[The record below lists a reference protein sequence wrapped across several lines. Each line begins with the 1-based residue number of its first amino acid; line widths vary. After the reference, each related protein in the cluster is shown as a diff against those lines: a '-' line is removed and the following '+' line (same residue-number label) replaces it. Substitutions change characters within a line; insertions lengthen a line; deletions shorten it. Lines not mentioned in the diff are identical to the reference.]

1 MEEYVKHNV
10 EKHEYNMHKYV
21 YDLNIV
27 NIPKIIS
34 YDECTKIMT
43 MEKIPFMNV
52 SDFYGEDA
60 INISNELF
68 DNIRNVIKKLY
79 SNNIEYSD
87 ITGYNFIEYN
97 KQIWIIDFEH
107 SRLEPDSFNPFMIK
121 FINGFNGWNPS
132 FR

>member
-1 MEEYVKHNV
+1 MEEYTKHNV
-10 EKHEYNMHKYV
+10 ELHEYNMHKYV

-34 YDECTKIMT
+34 YDEKTKIMI

-68 DNIRNVIKKLY
+68 NNIRNVIKILY

-87 ITGYNFIEYN
+87 ITGYNFIEYDD
-97 KQIWIIDFEH
+97 KIWIIDFEH
-107 SRLEPDSFNPFMIK
+107 SQLEPDTFNPFMIK
-121 FINGFNGWNPS
+121 FINGFNDWNPD